1 MLTQQKQREARTDKL
16 EGGVNRL
23 HLFSENLLG
32 SQFYKDFLVVVCN
45 DFYNACETFCLTQ
58 NCDFVVLK

>member
-1 MLTQQKQREARTDKL
+1 MLPQQKQREARTDKL

-32 SQFYKDFLVVVCN
+32 SQFYKDFVVVVCN
-45 DFYNACETFCLTQ
+45 DFYNACETY
-58 NCDFVVLK
+58 FV